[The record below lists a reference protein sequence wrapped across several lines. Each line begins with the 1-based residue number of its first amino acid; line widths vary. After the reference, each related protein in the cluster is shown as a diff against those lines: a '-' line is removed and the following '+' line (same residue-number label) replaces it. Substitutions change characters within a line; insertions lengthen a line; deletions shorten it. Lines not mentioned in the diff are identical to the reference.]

1 MKAGETLSWKE
12 FFVASGQLAV
22 AVASAGTAVPLSA
35 TSKTVNHF
43 TIQASKTGA
52 SQANT
57 GLIYIG
63 DEDVGNATAGVWGV
77 KLADQQSY
85 SAPPTLGQ
93 NVYNLKDYFINA
105 DTSLDAV
112 TVLFDEY

>member
-1 MKAGETLSWKE
+1 MA
-12 FFVASGQLAV
+12 VGQLAV
-22 AVASAGTAVPLSA
+22 VVANAGTAVPLSA
-35 TSKTVNHF
+35 TSRTVNHF

-63 DEDVGNATAGVWGV
+63 DKDVGNASSGAWGV

-112 TVLFDEY
+112 TVLYDEY

>member
-1 MKAGETLSWKE
+1 MAVGQIAVVVATAG
-12 FFVASGQLAV
+12 V
-22 AVASAGTAVPLSA
+22 AVPLSA
-35 TSKTVNHF
+35 TSRTVNHF

-63 DEDVGNATAGVWGV
+63 SAAVGNAAGGVWGV

-93 NVYNLKDYFINA
+93 NVYNLKDYFVNS
-105 DTSLDAV
+105 DTDDDAV
-112 TVLFDEY
+112 TVLYDEY

>member
-1 MKAGETLSWKE
+1 
-12 FFVASGQLAV
+12 V
-22 AVASAGTAVPLSA
+22 AVGQIAVVVAAAGTAVPLSA
-35 TSKTVNHF
+35 TSKVVNHF

-57 GLIYIG
+57 GIIFIG
-63 DEDVGNATAGVWGV
+63 DSNVGNSSSGDWGV

-93 NVYNLKDYFINA
+93 NVYNLADYFINA
-105 DTSLDAV
+105 DTSADAV

>member
-1 MKAGETLSWKE
+1 M
-12 FFVASGQLAV
+12 ASGQLAV
-22 AVASAGTAVPLSA
+22 VVATAGVQVPLSA
-35 TSKTVNHF
+35 TSKLVNHF

-63 DEDVGNATAGVWGV
+63 DEDVGNAAGGIWGV

-93 NVYNLKDYFINA
+93 NVYNLNDYYINS
-105 DTSLDAV
+105 DTSADAV

>member
-1 MKAGETLSWKE
+1 MA
-12 FFVASGQLAV
+12 AGQLAV
-22 AVASAGTAVPLSA
+22 VVTSADTAVPLSA
-35 TSKTVNHF
+35 TSLVVNHF

-63 DEDVGNATAGVWGV
+63 NSDVGSADAGTWGV

-93 NVYNLKDYFINA
+93 NVYNLNDYYINA
-105 DTSLDAV
+105 DTNGDAV
-112 TVLFDEY
+112 TVLYDVY

>member
-1 MKAGETLSWKE
+1 M
-12 FFVASGQLAV
+12 ASGQLVAV
-22 AVASAGTAVPLSA
+22 VASAGTAVPLSA

-63 DEDVGNATAGVWGV
+63 DSSVGNASSGEWGV

-93 NVYNLKDYFINA
+93 NVYNLADYFINA
-105 DTSLDAV
+105 DTSADAV
-112 TVLFDEY
+112 TVLFDEF

>member
-1 MKAGETLSWKE
+1 M
-12 FFVASGQLAV
+12 ASGQLAV
-22 AVASAGTAVPLSA
+22 VVAAAGTAVPLSA

-52 SQANT
+52 SQGNT

-63 DEDVGNATAGVWGV
+63 DKDVGNASSGSWGV

-105 DTSLDAV
+105 DTDADAV
-112 TVLFDEY
+112 TVLYDEY